1 MSIQIKLDKRIA
13 SVEILK
19 QFENLLEIKVDDKI
33 YQVDL
38 MHNDEGIFSIL
49 AEGRSFNIEL
59 VPQAK
64 PKHYTAYTLYDS
76 YDLEVIDA
84 EARYLRNRSS
94 STQLASENNITSPM
108 PGKVVKIPVN
118 QGDVVKKGDTLIT
131 ISAMKM
137 ESEYKAPIDGT
148 ISKIHVEEGSTVES
162 NQVLI
167 EIE

>member
-1 MSIQIKLDKRIA
+1 MSIEIKLDKRIA

-19 QFENLLEIKVDDKI
+19 QFENLLEIKVDNKI

-49 AEGRSFNIEL
+49 ANGRSYNIEL
-59 VPQAK
+59 VPQSK

-84 EARYLRNRSS
+84 ESRYLRNRSGA
-94 STQLASENNITSPM
+94 TQLSSENTISSPM
-108 PGKVVKIPVN
+108 PGKVVKIPVSV
-118 QGDVVKKGDTLIT
+118 GDEVKKGDTVIT

-137 ESEYKAPIDGT
+137 ESEYKSPMDGKV
-148 ISKIHVEEGSTVES
+148 SKIHVQEGSTVEA
-162 NQVLI
+162 NQVLV

>member
-1 MSIQIKLDKRIA
+1 MSIEIKLDKRIA
-13 SVEILK
+13 SVEIIK

-49 AEGRSFNIEL
+49 ENGRSYNIEL
-59 VPQAK
+59 VPQSK

-76 YDLEVIDA
+76 YELEVIDA
-84 EARYLRNRSS
+84 ESRYRRNRSS
-94 STQLASENNITSPM
+94 VTQLISENTIMSPM

-118 QGDVVKKGDTLIT
+118 VGDEVKKGDTVIT

-137 ESEYKAPIDGT
+137 ESEYKSPLDG
-148 ISKIHVEEGSTVES
+148 KIMNIYVSEGNTVEA
-162 NQVLI
+162 NQKLI

>member
-1 MSIQIKLDKRIA
+1 MSNEIKLDKRIA

-19 QFENLLEIKVDDKI
+19 QFENLLQIKVDDQI

-49 AEGRSFNIEL
+49 ANGRSYNIEL
-59 VPQAK
+59 VPQPK

-84 EARYLRNRSS
+84 EARYLRNRSGS
-94 STQLASENNITSPM
+94 GQMLSANSIMSPM
-108 PGKVVKIPVN
+108 PGKVVKIPVSV
-118 QGDVVKKGDTLIT
+118 GDVVKKGDTLIT

-137 ESEYKAPIDGT
+137 ESEYKSPMDGM
-148 ISKIHVEEGSTVES
+148 IAIIHVTEGLTVEA
-162 NQVLI
+162 NQILI

>member
-1 MSIQIKLDKRIA
+1 MSIEIKLDKRIA

-33 YQVDL
+33 YQIDL

-49 AEGRSFNIEL
+49 ANGRSYNIEL
-59 VPQAK
+59 VPQPK

-84 EARYLRNRSS
+84 EARYLRNRTGSAQMLS
-94 STQLASENNITSPM
+94 VNTIMSPM
-108 PGKVVKIPVN
+108 PGKVVKIPVAV
-118 QGDVVKKGDTLIT
+118 GDVVKKGDTLIT

-137 ESEYKAPIDGT
+137 ESEYKSPMDG
-148 ISKIHVEEGSTVES
+148 IIAIIHVTEGCTVEA
-162 NQVLI
+162 NQILI